1 MTLILR
7 ERRYGAMAYRAGEE
21 SPEAGVY
28 RCTNCGA
35 EITLEAGA
43 VFPPCECGLENWSIV
58 RRT

>member
-1 MTLILR
+1 
-7 ERRYGAMAYRAGEE
+7 MAYRAGEE
-21 SPEAGVY
+21 TPEAGVY

-43 VFPPCECGLENWSIV
+43 AFPPCECGLENWSIV